1 MIVTIDRTFRVL
13 LALFAVLSMAGCAA
27 TSAVRLPSEIS
38 AEVPARHTV
47 AEFSDDERVAG
58 IEDPWESFNRSM
70 YRFNYYFDRYALL
83 PVVSGYEF
91 ITPVVVQKGISNF
104 FGNIGEVR
112 TFYNSVLQLKGRKG
126 LTTFGR
132 FLTNTTIGI
141 GGLFDP
147 ATSLGLKKQNE
158 DFGQTLGYWGAGS
171 GPYLVL
177 PVLGPNTLRSAGGF
191 AADAGIR
198 FAVINAVDPLENVDH
213 GNAVLAGITVL
224 EGVDMRHRQKFRY
237 YDSGYP
243 FEYEMVRF
251 LYYKM
256 GELQV
261 MK

>member
-1 MIVTIDRTFRVL
+1 MIAGKNKSMMI
-13 LALFAVLSMAGCAA
+13 AVLFLLTLSVGGCAA
-27 TSAVRLPSEIS
+27 TNAVRLPPEI
-38 AEVPARHTV
+38 PAMHSV

-58 IEDPWESFNRSM
+58 IEDPWEDFNRRM
-70 YRFNYYFDRYALL
+70 YRFNYYFDRYVFL

-91 ITPVVVQKGISNF
+91 ITPVVVQEGISNF

-112 TFYNSVLQLKGRKG
+112 TFYNSALQLKGGKS

-132 FLTNTTIGI
+132 FLTNTTLGI

-147 ATSLGLKKQNE
+147 ATSLGLKRQSE

-191 AADAGIR
+191 AADAGVR
-198 FAVINAVDPLENVDH
+198 FAAINAIDPFENVDH
-213 GNAVLAGITVL
+213 GNAILAGITVV

-237 YDSGYP
+237 YESGYP
-243 FEYEMVRF
+243 FEYEMVRY
-251 LYYKM
+251 LYFKM